1 MKTSTLISKI
11 RLGMSLPNIENRFSD
26 STLLELAND
35 EIQSTILPWLF
46 SLREDYLI
54 GKQEFNLT
62 TITNG
67 IIEFPQYSSG
77 RTLKDLWVSEDGKAY
92 RPLQRIGLDEAWRF
106 NESDIDIPHA
116 FSVQGDRI
124 YLHRKPSANTIGT
137 LRLYYHILPNTLVSV
152 SRGITITSLSGD
164 DTIVTAQVPTFITAG
179 SNLDVI
185 YNTADYQ
192 VFLRSQT
199 VSSVTQTTITFSG
212 YGVGNTLAD
221 AGFAPGLILC
231 LEGETIETPLPI
243 EVNQLLI
250 QAVIIRVLESLNAP
264 QQLSLALERFARLKT
279 QLRDILTPRSEN
291 RLLKFRPNY
300 PFLRNQRVL

>member
-1 MKTSTLISKI
+1 MRTNVLINKI

-35 EIQSTILPWLF
+35 EIQSSILPWLF

-54 GKQEFNLT
+54 STEEYDLT
-62 TITNG
+62 TIENG
-67 IIEFPQYSSG
+67 VIDFPQYSSG
-77 RTLKDLWVSEDGKAY
+77 RTLKDLWVSEDQKAY

-106 NESDIDIPHA
+106 NENEIDVPHA

-124 YLHRKPSANTIGT
+124 YLHRKPSVNTVGV
-137 LRLYYHILPNTLVSV
+137 LRLYYHVLPNTLVGV
-152 SRGITITSLSGD
+152 SRGITIASVSGD
-164 DTIVTAQVPTFITAG
+164 DTLTVDAVPTFMSSG
-179 SNLDVI
+179 VNLDII
-185 YNTADYQ
+185 YNTPDYQ
-192 VFLRSQT
+192 VFLRGQT
-199 VSSVTQTTITFSG
+199 IASTTSTTITFAG
-212 YGVGNTLAD
+212 YSPTNTLAD
-221 AGFAPGLILC
+221 AGYASGLILC
-231 LEGETIETPLPI
+231 VSGETIETPLPV

-250 QAVIIRVLESLNAP
+250 QAVIIRVLESMNAP

-291 RLLKFRPNY
+291 RLLKFRPTY